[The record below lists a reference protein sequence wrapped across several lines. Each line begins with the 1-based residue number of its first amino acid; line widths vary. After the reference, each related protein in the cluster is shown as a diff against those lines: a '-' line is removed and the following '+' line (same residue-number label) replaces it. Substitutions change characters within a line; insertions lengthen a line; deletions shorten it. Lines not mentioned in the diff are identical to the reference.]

1 MTILETLKAETKTY
15 HQQVERV
22 LISELKSLKT
32 KDDYAMLLRRLY
44 SFYKPLED
52 DLHQK
57 IDHETIKDI
66 GQRKHTNRIVK
77 DLRALN
83 SDVDL
88 SVEKNHT
95 TIPSISYAIGVMYVI
110 EGSTMGGQIISKM
123 IHKNVNTDG
132 ADAVSYF
139 SSYEEATHHMW
150 TEFKNQVTNLEH
162 TLDYQEVFKGAK
174 DTFSQLEQW
183 LLLTTSSENTGV

>member
-1 MTILETLKAETKTY
+1 MTILETLKTETKTH

-32 KDDYAMLLRRLY
+32 KNDYAKLLNRLY

-57 IDHETIKDI
+57 IDQETIKDI
-66 GQRKHTNRIVK
+66 AQRKHTFRIVK
-77 DLRALN
+77 DLQALN
-83 SDVDL
+83 SEADSSL
-88 SVEKNHT
+88 KNDHIA
-95 TIPSISYAIGVMYVI
+95 IPSLSYAIGVMYVI

-139 SSYEEATHHMW
+139 SSYEDTTHHMW
-150 TEFKNQVTNLEH
+150 TEFKNQVTNMEH

-174 DTFSQLEQW
+174 DTFSNLEKW
-183 LLLTTSSENTGV
+183 LLLTKSSESTSV

>member
-1 MTILETLKAETKTY
+1 MTILETLKTETKTQ

-32 KDDYAMLLRRLY
+32 KNDYAKLLNRLY

-57 IDHETIKDI
+57 IDQETIKDI
-66 GQRKHTNRIVK
+66 AQRKHTFRIVK
-77 DLRALN
+77 DLQALN
-83 SDVDL
+83 SDANISL
-88 SVEKNHT
+88 KNDHMA
-95 TIPSISYAIGVMYVI
+95 IPSLSYAIGVMYVI

-139 SSYEEATHHMW
+139 SSYEETTHHMW
-150 TEFKNQVTNLEH
+150 TEFKNQVTNMEH

-174 DTFSQLEQW
+174 DTFSNLEQW
-183 LLLTTSSENTGV
+183 LLLTKSSENTSV